1 MPKLSNKVTIFHCK
15 LMNKVINECQDLLE
29 EIDVGLVLRILCK
42 ALEPNVINDLD
53 YLKIILQSMTDIF
66 DYIDENEDERFKES
80 KDTYIETLKSMGI
93 VDVLNKLALH
103 INRGINKLAT
113 KLLDKHFQ
121 EEFDLKDIKADKPDF
136 NF

>member
-1 MPKLSNKVTIFHCK
+1 
-15 LMNKVINECQDLLE
+15 MNKVINECQDLLE
-29 EIDVGLVLRILCK
+29 EIDVGVVLRILCK
-42 ALEPNVINDLD
+42 ALELDVIHDLD

-103 INRGINKLAT
+103 INRSINKLAT

-121 EEFDLKDIKADKPDF
+121 EEFEFKDIKADKPDF

>member
-1 MPKLSNKVTIFHCK
+1 
-15 LMNKVINECQDLLE
+15 MNKVINECQDLLE

-42 ALEPNVINDLD
+42 ALEPDVIHDLD

-113 KLLDKHFQ
+113 KLLDKYFQ
-121 EEFDLKDIKADKPDF
+121 EEFEFKDIKADTPDF